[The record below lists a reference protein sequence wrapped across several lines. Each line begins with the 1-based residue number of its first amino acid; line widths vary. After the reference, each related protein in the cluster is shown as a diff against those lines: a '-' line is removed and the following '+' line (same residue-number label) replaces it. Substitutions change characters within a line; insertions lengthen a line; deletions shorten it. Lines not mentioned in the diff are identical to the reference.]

1 MHRCVNAL
9 IIEYARRGR
18 QPGDPLARSALGSLS
33 EGAGSP
39 NGLTEGVSFV
49 ERSVPTFLRA
59 ARMPPLPGAVETG
72 GWRVAKLA
80 TPTNSE
86 VFGDFHSTNRSVA

>member
-1 MHRCVNAL
+1 MHRCVNAS
-9 IIEYARRGR
+9 IIEYACRGR

-49 ERSVPTFLRA
+49 ERSVPTFFA
-59 ARMPPLPGAVETG
+59 GGFEPPLPGAVETG
-72 GWRVAKLA
+72 GWRVAW
-80 TPTNSE
+80 
-86 VFGDFHSTNRSVA
+86 